1 MRKNR
6 RIVTS
11 DPVEIAARNKGFRED
26 VLKYDLVYR
35 CGRCIHVRG
44 EEQVCVFN
52 YPNEMLVGG
61 EVRALDEHGEWV
73 FCKDFELQD
82 G

>member
-11 DPVEIAARNKGFRED
+11 DPAEIAARNEGFRRE
-26 VLKYDLVYR
+26 VAEFDLVYR
-35 CGRCIHVRG
+35 CDSCIHVRG
-44 EEQVCVFN
+44 EEHSCIFD
-52 YPNEMLVGG
+52 YPNEMLVRGD
-61 EVRALDEHGEWV
+61 VQALDDNGEWV
-73 FCKDFELQD
+73 FCKDFEIQD

>member
-11 DPVEIAARNKGFRED
+11 DPAEIASRNEGFRRD
-26 VLKYDLVYR
+26 VEKYGLLYR
-35 CGRCIHVRG
+35 CDSCIHVRG
-44 EEQVCVFN
+44 TEQSCVFN
-52 YPNEMLVGG
+52 YPNEMLVRGA
-61 EVRALDEHGEWV
+61 VRALDENGEWV
-73 FCKDFELQD
+73 FCKDFQLQD